1 VSSLVLRRTLQL
13 RGGAFLEDANQ
24 RRGHCAETGSWLG
37 TYGLP
42 HTDAHNLT
50 VVFPTDTQHALKIGK
65 GASWPPKV
73 ENGYQIDNEFLAEDS
88 WLQRQ
93 PLVDWVR
100 ILVSSPA
107 QQKGRFL
114 YTSTHVDSLLDILS
128 YLQDKEWGK
137 CCLVMLDPDAP
148 RPRSEELGGSACG
161 SLGPWLHW
169 LVVDAVG
176 TPEHVSWLC
185 ALALIFLCAC
195 FCLNTRVCVC
205 VGVCGSACMY
215 SVGSVCERLMAH
227 SLMTVREG
235 VVCV

>member
-1 VSSLVLRRTLQL
+1 MCVFVCVSFFFCDRCSPCAFLIICLGRTLQL

-73 ENGYQIDNEFLAEDS
+73 ENGYQIDNEFLVEDS

-107 QQKGRFL
+107 QRKRRLLF
-114 YTSTHVDSLLDILS
+114 TSTHVASLLIS
-128 YLQDKEWGK
+128 YWAYYHT
-137 CCLVMLDPDAP
+137 C
-148 RPRSEELGGSACG
+148 RTRSGAN
-161 SLGPWLHW
+161 
-169 LVVDAVG
+169 A
-176 TPEHVSWLC
+176 
-185 ALALIFLCAC
+185 A
-195 FCLNTRVCVC
+195 
-205 VGVCGSACMY
+205 
-215 SVGSVCERLMAH
+215 
-227 SLMTVREG
+227 
-235 VVCV
+235 